1 MKRKM
6 AFKRLSIFLLKEM
19 VFIKKKVLIIDDAL
33 FMRESLKSMLSKCA
47 DIEVVGEAPNG
58 AIGVELYKELKPD
71 VVTMDIT
78 MPEMDGIEALKR
90 IKTLDP
96 AARVI
101 MISAMGQEG
110 MVKQAILSGAKTFI
124 VKPFTEVYLLN
135 TITKVL
141 TI

>member
-1 MKRKM
+1 
-6 AFKRLSIFLLKEM
+6 M
-19 VFIKKKVLIIDDAL
+19 VFIKKKLLIIDDAL

-58 AIGVELYKELKPD
+58 AIGVELYNELKPD

-135 TITKVL
+135 TINKVL